1 MIFASLLI
9 TTRAVFSPCQ
19 SLFYRFILS
28 DSARSPG
35 RTGTLRRL
43 LLPESFLHANKGSLI
58 MNYVVGVD
66 GGGTKTAGLLTDLDG
81 RIRAKATVGPTNYQI
96 VGAEGVRREISRL
109 VADLFTAAGI
119 EPQRLAGI
127 ALGLAGVG
135 RPGEP
140 ETVAQAVRQLDVAR
154 EVAVDH
160 DAMIA
165 LVGALVGRPGLIII
179 AGTGSIALGRN
190 ESGERVRVGGW
201 GYLLGDEGGGFFV
214 ARAGLA
220 AVLRAYDGREEKT
233 LLTGKMLSALGL
245 SDPQEII
252 PRVYRQ
258 GMSHTEMA
266 DLAPVVFR
274 AAREGD
280 PVAGGI
286 IRQAGR
292 ELGLMAAAA
301 IRRLGMEDHEVE
313 VGLVGSIWKSRELL
327 VAGMREGLGD
337 EIQANF
343 IPPRL
348 DPVRGAVIMAL
359 RKAAVELTPEVLKR
373 LQEEKVA

>member
-1 MIFASLLI
+1 
-9 TTRAVFSPCQ
+9 
-19 SLFYRFILS
+19 
-28 DSARSPG
+28 
-35 RTGTLRRL
+35 
-43 LLPESFLHANKGSLI
+43 
-58 MNYVVGVD
+58 
-66 GGGTKTAGLLTDLDG
+66 
-81 RIRAKATVGPTNYQI
+81 
-96 VGAEGVRREISRL
+96 
-109 VADLFTAAGI
+109 
-119 EPQRLAGI
+119 
-127 ALGLAGVG
+127 
-135 RPGEP
+135 
-140 ETVAQAVRQLDVAR
+140 
-154 EVAVDH
+154 
-160 DAMIA
+160 
-165 LVGALVGRPGLIII
+165 
-179 AGTGSIALGRN
+179 
-190 ESGERVRVGGW
+190 
-201 GYLLGDEGGGFFV
+201 
-214 ARAGLA
+214 
-220 AVLRAYDGREEKT
+220 
-233 LLTGKMLSALGL
+233 
-245 SDPQEII
+245 
-252 PRVYRQ
+252 
-258 GMSHTEMA
+258 MA

-286 IRQAGR
+286 VRQAGR